1 MWCIWDVQVEEGLP
15 LETCDTLHN
24 NVSYVGM
31 WCVGMWFV
39 GMWCVGMWFVG
50 MWCVGMWFVGMW
62 FVGMWCVSMWFV
74 GMWCVGMWFVGMWYM
89 WDVQV
94 EEGLPLETCDTLHNN
109 GAWGYTADHTP
120 RPVDQVGM
128 EGCVCIYCNTLQ
140 HTPAHSNAR

>member
-1 MWCIWDVQVEEGLP
+1 MGMWCIWDVQVEEGLP

-24 NVSYVGM
+24 NVSY
-31 WCVGMWFV
+31 
-39 GMWCVGMWFVG
+39 
-50 MWCVGMWFVGMW
+50 
-62 FVGMWCVSMWFV
+62 V

-140 HTPAHSNAR
+140 HTPTHSNAR